1 VSAAATRSPVEV
13 AQAQLEAY
21 NARNLDLFCAQFAED
36 AQVFEL
42 GASVPSTDGLAAI
55 RERYRRLFDD
65 SPALC
70 CVVRA
75 RVHLGR
81 AVVDLEKITGRN
93 GAAEPFDILAIYE
106 IEGGLI
112 RRVHFA
118 RP

>member
-1 VSAAATRSPVEV
+1 MSVTASRTPVEV
-13 AQAQLEAY
+13 AQAQLDAY
-21 NARNLDLFCAQFAED
+21 NARDLDTFCAQFAED

-42 GASVPSTDGLAAI
+42 GAIAPSTAGLPAI
-55 RERYRRLFDD
+55 RERYRQLFEH
-65 SPALC
+65 SPTLHSD
-70 CVVRA
+70 VIS

-81 AVVDLEKITGRN
+81 AVVDLEKISGRM
-93 GAAEPFDILAIYE
+93 GSDESFDILAIYE